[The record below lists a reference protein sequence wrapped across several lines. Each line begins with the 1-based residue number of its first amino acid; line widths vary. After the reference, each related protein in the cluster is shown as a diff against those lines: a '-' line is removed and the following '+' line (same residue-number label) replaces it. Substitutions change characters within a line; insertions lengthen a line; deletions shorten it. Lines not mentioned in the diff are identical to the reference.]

1 MSEMP
6 PLRNKNIPKAA
17 FMEELIVL
25 KDEISS
31 WAEKYVDI
39 IDADRRSSVWHYVTE
54 NDSCP
59 PATHRLTSAAFS
71 YGQALRYS
79 IGTYDVEVLRWR
91 SARANDF
98 GQGLALEEA
107 CLGQISPEDFMQL
120 FSRRDIF
127 GVKFSP
133 HYHNND
139 SVNLRL
145 WHDRLLLR
153 HTTTAGKNK
162 QEYDLSSRLVLSG
175 ANSSALTS
183 RSMVIGDLG
192 AVRELYQRVRTAAD
206 EMMRVKYDM

>member
-1 MSEMP
+1 MGKIP
-6 PLRNKNIPKAA
+6 PLRDEIRSRAA
-17 FMEELIVL
+17 FMEELIHL

-31 WAEKYVDI
+31 WAEKYVDV
-39 IDADRRSSVWHYVTE
+39 IDADMKRSVWHYFTK
-54 NDSCP
+54 NDSCL

-79 IGTYDVEVLRWR
+79 IGTYDVDILSGR

-98 GQGLALEEA
+98 GQILALQEA
-107 CLGQISPEDFMQL
+107 SVGISPEDFMQL
-120 FSRRDIF
+120 VLRRDIF

-133 HYHNND
+133 RYHNND

-153 HTTTAGKNK
+153 HSTDAGKNK
-162 QEYDLSSRLVLSG
+162 QEYDLSGRLVLSG
-175 ANSSALTS
+175 ANSSSLTS

-192 AVRELYQRVRTAAD
+192 VVRELYQRVKTAAD
-206 EMMRVKYDM
+206 ELMTVKYDR